1 MQGEEGNFLILW
13 PIREEFAPFSMEDKA
28 IHTVPLLD
36 DVERFLDFLPELS
49 IAEIL
54 AQEEGL
60 DHPSKLTECLVCRM
74 LYITARKPPQNRI
87 RICGSDAQSCGI
99 LDHLIV
105 LLANHL
111 PIDRFS
117 QDLFEMGIVFLITS
131 R

>member
-1 MQGEEGNFLILW
+1 
-13 PIREEFAPFSMEDKA
+13 MEDKA

-36 DVERFLDFLPELS
+36 DVERFLDFLPEPS

-54 AQEEGL
+54 AQEEGF
-60 DHPSKLTECLVCRM
+60 DDPSELTECLVRRM
-74 LYITARKPPQNRI
+74 LHITARKPPQNRI
-87 RICGSDAQSCGI
+87 RISGSDAHRCGI

-105 LLANHL
+105 LLADQL